1 MKRNWLAYPYILWIL
16 VFVLFP
22 MVLVLGYGVVVK
34 TDTGFALT
42 LQHLQRVFEPIYL
55 KVIWRSIVLAFI
67 STVICLFLGY
77 PVAMILANQ
86 NFKQRNV
93 FLALI
98 VIPMWMNFLARTYAW
113 MSLLEKNGLVNRLL
127 SFLGLPNLNILYTD
141 YAVVLGMV
149 YNFLPF
155 MILPIYAVLSKT
167 DRSLIEAAE
176 DLGAT
181 PSVIFRRIT
190 FPLSLP
196 GVFAG
201 IIMVFLPAVTTF
213 AISRLLGGGHYM
225 LIGNLI
231 EQQFLTTQDWSFGA
245 ALSTVLLIGILLI
258 MKVLGR
264 YERDSGGGVLW

>member
-1 MKRNWLAYPYILWIL
+1 
-16 VFVLFP
+16 
-22 MVLVLGYGVVVK
+22 
-34 TDTGFALT
+34 
-42 LQHLQRVFEPIYL
+42 
-55 KVIWRSIVLAFI
+55 
-67 STVICLFLGY
+67 
-77 PVAMILANQ
+77 
-86 NFKQRNV
+86 
-93 FLALI
+93 
-98 VIPMWMNFLARTYAW
+98 
-113 MSLLEKNGLVNRLL
+113 MSLLERNGLINQFLN
-127 SFLGLPNLNILYTD
+127 FLGLPNLNILYTD